1 MLSTLKS
8 LSQLIYPPFCL
19 LCKKPNET
27 LCLNCSLQWQKPI
40 HQKVIA
46 GVPLYFS
53 NQYDEKCAQLILAAK
68 ESGNQAARNLLALAI
83 YKGLQRSIIDLKIT
97 DEIGLIGIPSR
108 ASVNR
113 VRGRAHIDDL
123 IDSILGIH
131 HSNKLQSPSQS
142 QPKVKLR
149 QLNILQIVKKI
160 QDQSG
165 LNKVRRGTNMFGA
178 YLAIHPELSSKN
190 LVIID
195 DLTTTGASI
204 RAAISALSIVNL
216 RPVAVITACAVT
228 AHL

>member
-1 MLSTLKS
+1 MFSTIKS

-27 LCLNCSLQWQKPI
+27 LCLTCSLQWQQPI
-40 HQKVIA
+40 NQKVIE

-53 NQYDEKCAQLILAAK
+53 NHYDEKGARLILAAK
-68 ESGNQAARNLLALAI
+68 ESGNQAARNLLALSI
-83 YKGLQRSIIDLKIT
+83 YQGLHQLIIDLDIT

-113 VRGRAHIDDL
+113 VRGRVHIDDL
-123 IDSILGIH
+123 INSIISIH
-131 HSNKLQSPSQS
+131 HSSKLQSPSE
-142 QPKVKLR
+142 VKLR
-149 QLNILQIVKKI
+149 QLDILQIVKKI
-160 QDQSG
+160 KDQSG
-165 LNKVRRGTNMFGA
+165 LNKIRRSTNMSGA
-178 YLAIHPELSSKN
+178 YLATHPELSSKN
-190 LVIID
+190 LIIVD

-228 AHL
+228 SHL

>member
-27 LCLNCSLQWQKPI
+27 LCHDCSLQWQKPI

-113 VRGRAHIDDL
+113 VRGISHIDDL

-131 HSNKLQSPSQS
+131 HSKQFGP
-142 QPKVKLR
+142 QPEVKLR
-149 QLNILQIVKKI
+149 QLKILQIVKKI

-165 LNKVRRGTNMFGA
+165 LNKVRRGTNMSGA

-190 LVIID
+190 LIIID

>member
-19 LCKKPNET
+19 LCKKPNEA
-27 LCLNCSLQWQKPI
+27 LCLSCSLQWQQPVN
-40 HQKVIA
+40 QRVIE

-53 NQYDEKCAQLILAAK
+53 NYYEEKGARLILAAK
-68 ESGNQAARNLLALAI
+68 ESGNQAARNLLALSI
-83 YKGLQRSIIDLKIT
+83 YKGLQQSIIDLKIK

-113 VRGRAHIDDL
+113 IRGRAHIDDL
-123 IDSILGIH
+123 IESIIEIH
-131 HSNKLQSPSQS
+131 HSKRSGLRSE
-142 QPKVKLR
+142 VKLK

-160 QDQSG
+160 KDQSG
-165 LNKVRRGTNMFGA
+165 LNKVSRSTNMSGA

-190 LVIID
+190 LIIVD

>member
-1 MLSTLKS
+1 M
-8 LSQLIYPPFCL
+8 
-19 LCKKPNET
+19 
-27 LCLNCSLQWQKPI
+27 
-40 HQKVIA
+40 
-46 GVPLYFS
+46 PLYFS
-53 NQYDEKCAQLILAAK
+53 NYYEEKGARLILAAK
-68 ESGNQAARNLLALAI
+68 ESGNQAARNLLALSI
-83 YKGLQRSIIDLKIT
+83 YKGLQQSIIDLKIK

-123 IDSILGIH
+123 IDSIIEIH
-131 HSNKLQSPSQS
+131 HSKRSGLQSE
-142 QPKVKLR
+142 VKLN

-160 QDQSG
+160 KDQSG
-165 LNKVRRGTNMFGA
+165 LNKVSRSTNMSGA

-190 LVIID
+190 LIIVD